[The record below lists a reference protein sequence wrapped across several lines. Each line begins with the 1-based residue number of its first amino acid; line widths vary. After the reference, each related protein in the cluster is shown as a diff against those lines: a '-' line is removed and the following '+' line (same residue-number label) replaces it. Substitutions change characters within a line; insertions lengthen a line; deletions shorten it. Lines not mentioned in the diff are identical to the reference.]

1 MIQLQGFM
9 HYTMNSDFLKDLNL
23 EQKKAVLQTE
33 GPVIILAGAGSGK
46 TRVLTYKVM
55 YLMLK
60 KNVDPFN
67 ILMVTFTN
75 KAATEMK
82 ERVQKFLASHN
93 SNLQIPTVA
102 TFHALCAKIL
112 RIEGK
117 HIGLPPEFAIY
128 DTQDQIDAIKEAM
141 NELEISIK
149 EYKPSSIL
157 ASISQ
162 AKNELISESEYSK
175 YARGY
180 FQEKVARIY
189 PIYQR
194 TLYQNNAL
202 DFDDLLSKT
211 VFLFENNPEIQSKY
225 QNRFK
230 YILIDEY
237 QDTNR
242 AQYTLTKKLA
252 KRWNNICVVGD
263 FSQSIYSWRG
273 ADFTNLTR
281 FKEDFKNTKTFA
293 LSQNYR
299 STQKI
304 LDAASSVISKNT
316 THPVLKLWTE
326 NPEGEEVMIYEARN
340 EQQEVEFIIQKIEE
354 LKFKAHKNKKEFK
367 FSDVAVLYRT
377 NAQSRV
383 LEEVFLHNSI
393 PYVLIGGTRFY
404 ERKEI
409 KDVLSYLRN
418 LDNKND
424 KISLK
429 RIEKIGK
436 RKMEKFLEFQKTF
449 NENLSTLEILDGIIK
464 QTEYLKLYD
473 ENDEDDTERLENIKE
488 LRSVALNFP
497 DLTDFLENVSLVEQ
511 EYVQDKNAKDAVTLM
526 TLHAAKGLEFPYVF
540 MVGMEEGI
548 FPHSRSLMDKNEL
561 EEERRLCYVGM
572 TRAKEQLF
580 LSYARKR
587 IFFGQRVSN
596 IISRFI
602 LELPENIIEKNMHLI
617 QESQDLSI

>member
-1 MIQLQGFM
+1 
-9 HYTMNSDFLKDLNL
+9 MNQDFLKDLNQ

-33 GPVIILAGAGSGK
+33 GPIIILAGAGSGK
-46 TRVLTYKVM
+46 TRVLTYKVI
-55 YLMLK
+55 YLIK
-60 KNVDPFN
+60 EKGIDPFN

-75 KAATEMK
+75 KAANEMK
-82 ERVQKFLASHN
+82 ERVQKFLIN
-93 SNLQIPTVA
+93 DQGLKTKNKPIIA

-112 RIEGK
+112 RVEGK
-117 HIGLPPEFAIY
+117 YIGLPSQFAIY
-128 DTQDQIDAIKEAM
+128 DTQDQVDAIKEAM
-141 NELEISIK
+141 ERLNISIK
-149 EYKPSSIL
+149 DYKPSSIL

-180 FQEKVARIY
+180 FQEKVAMIY
-189 PIYQR
+189 PIYQKI
-194 TLYQNNAL
+194 LSENHAL
-202 DFDDLLSKT
+202 DFDDLLCKT
-211 VFLFENNPEIQSKY
+211 VFLFENNPDILTKY

-242 AQYTLTKKLA
+242 AQYILTRKLA
-252 KRWNNICVVGD
+252 RKWKNICVVGD

-273 ADFTNLTR
+273 ADFTNLSR
-281 FKEDFKNTKTFA
+281 FKDDFANTKTFA

-304 LDAASSVISKNT
+304 LDSASSVISKNT

-326 NPEGEEVMIYEARN
+326 NSEGEEVSVFEARN
-340 EQQEVEFIIQKIEE
+340 EQQEVEFIVNKILEYK
-354 LKFKAHKNKKEFK
+354 LK
-367 FSDVAVLYRT
+367 FSDVAILYRT

-383 LEEVFLHNSI
+383 LEEVLLHNSI
-393 PYVLIGGTRFY
+393 PYALIGGTRFY

-409 KDVLSYLRN
+409 KDILAYLRN

-436 RKMEKFLEFQKTF
+436 RKMEKFLQFREKFD
-449 NENLSTLEILDGIIK
+449 ENDNSCTLDILDNVIR

-473 ENDEDDTERLENIKE
+473 ESDEDDRDRLENIKE
-488 LRSVALNFP
+488 LRSVALKFTN
-497 DLTDFLENVSLVEQ
+497 LTNFLENVSLVEQ
-511 EYVQDKNAKDAVTLM
+511 EYPSSSLRAGMPDGSSDGEKKNAVTLM

-540 MVGMEEGI
+540 IVGMEEGI
-548 FPHSRSLMDKNEL
+548 FPHSRSLMDKHAL

-572 TRAKEQLF
+572 TRAKTRLF

-587 IFFGQRVSN
+587 IFFGQKTSN

-602 LELPENIIEKNMHLI
+602 LEMPKNVIEKNI
-617 QESQDLSI
+617 QLAQDRQYTI

>member
-1 MIQLQGFM
+1 M
-9 HYTMNSDFLKDLNL
+9 
-23 EQKKAVLQTE
+23 
-33 GPVIILAGAGSGK
+33 
-46 TRVLTYKVM
+46 
-55 YLMLK
+55 
-60 KNVDPFN
+60 
-67 ILMVTFTN
+67 
-75 KAATEMK
+75 
-82 ERVQKFLASHN
+82 
-93 SNLQIPTVA
+93 
-102 TFHALCAKIL
+102 AK
-112 RIEGK
+112 
-117 HIGLPPEFAIY
+117 
-128 DTQDQIDAIKEAM
+128 
-141 NELEISIK
+141 
-149 EYKPSSIL
+149 
-157 ASISQ
+157 
-162 AKNELISESEYSK
+162 
-175 YARGY
+175 
-180 FQEKVARIY
+180 IY
-189 PIYQR
+189 PIYQK
-194 TLYQNNAL
+194 TLQENHSL

-211 VFLFENNPEIQSKY
+211 VFLFENNSEILAKY
-225 QNRFK
+225 QNRFR

-237 QDTNR
+237 QDTNH

-281 FKEDFKNTKTFA
+281 FKEDFKNTITFA

-326 NPEGEEVMIYEARN
+326 NPQGEEVIIYEARN
-340 EQQEVEFIIQKIEE
+340 EQQEVEYIIQKIKE
-354 LKFKAHKNKKEFK
+354 LRFKAHKNKKDFK
-367 FSDVAVLYRT
+367 FSDAAVLYRT

-449 NENLSTLEILDGIIK
+449 NENLSTLEILDDIIK

-473 ENDEDDTERLENIKE
+473 ENDEDDRERLENIKE

-511 EYVQDKNAKDAVTLM
+511 EYVQDKNAKDAATLM

-540 MVGMEEGI
+540 MIGMEEGI

-602 LELPENIIEKNMHLI
+602 LELPEDIMEKNIHLI
-617 QESQDLSI
+617 QESHESSI